1 MKLTFLKNVSEKIVN
16 QLSYHFHEPLMS
28 VSIVIFHFR
37 RVFVVLR
44 RQSALTPLK
53 GRLACQISGKSLNN

>member
-1 MKLTFLKNVSEKIVN
+1 
-16 QLSYHFHEPLMS
+16 MS
-28 VSIVIFHFR
+28 VSIVSFHSR